1 MATTPHARFQPVPAL
16 IPVRR
21 PAHAAH
27 LSRVSQYA
35 RQAPFLMPDEAD
47 EVPAWEVVQPVR
59 PDTPHARALRFL
71 NFTGELLA
79 CLLLIGGGMAAI
91 GLATLL

>member
-1 MATTPHARFQPVPAL
+1 MATTPHARFQPVPVL
-16 IPVRR
+16 VPTRR
-21 PAHAAH
+21 YARAAH
-27 LSRVSQYA
+27 VSRVSQYT

-71 NFTGELLA
+71 NFTGELLSA
-79 CLLLIGGGMAAI
+79 ALIIAGGVFAYGFLHI
-91 GLATLL
+91 G